1 MNKSK
6 IYSLYII
13 AAGVLWGTMGVFVRS
28 LHQYNFTS
36 MQISALRLVAG
47 VIMIAAFAAIKDR
60 RLFRIAVRDICLF
73 VGMGVL
79 SVMFMSWLYFSAII
93 RISMGAAS
101 ILLYTAPIW
110 VLVASVLFY
119 KEKFT
124 IRKGIALVLAFG
136 GCVAV
141 SGFSSEGMSVS
152 GVLFGLGSGVAY
164 ALYSIIGKRA
174 LQKYSP
180 ITVTLYA
187 FIFGAIATIPVCDPI
202 DMIRIVAYN
211 INPGVITE
219 LFGLGFVTVFAP
231 YLLYTAGLSKT
242 PAGKAAIMASAE
254 PMTATVLG
262 IVVYRE
268 ALAMWGIFGILMIV
282 GAIVLLNIGQD
293 KQSLQG

>member
-6 IYSLYII
+6 LYSFYII

-28 LHQYNFTS
+28 LSRYNFTS
-36 MQISALRLVAG
+36 MQISALRLIIG
-47 VIMIAAFAAIKDR
+47 VVMIVIFAEIKDR
-60 RLFRIAVRDICLF
+60 KLFKIAIRDIYLF

-79 SVMFMSWLYFSAII
+79 SVLLMSWLYFSAII

-110 VLVASVLFY
+110 VLVASVIFY

-124 IRKGIALVLAFG
+124 LKKGIALVLAIG

-141 SGFSSEGMSVS
+141 SGFSSKGVSVS

-174 LQKYSP
+174 LEKYSP

-187 FIFGAIATIPVCDPI
+187 FMFGAFATIPVCGPA
-202 DMIRIVAYN
+202 DMMINLGNN
-211 INPGVITE
+211 ISAEFIAE
-219 LFGLGFVTVFAP
+219 LLGLGFVTVFAP
-231 YLLYTAGLSKT
+231 YLLYTTGLSKT
-242 PAGKAAIMASAE
+242 PAGKSAIMASAE

-262 IVVYRE
+262 ILVYSEELGLSVV
-268 ALAMWGIFGILMIV
+268 FGILMII
-282 GAIVLLNIGQD
+282 GAIVLLNIGND
-293 KQSLQG
+293 R

>member
-1 MNKSK
+1 MNKNNL
-6 IYSLYII
+6 YSLYII
-13 AAGVLWGTMGVFVRS
+13 AAGVLWGTMGIFVRS
-28 LHQYNFTS
+28 LSLYGFTS
-36 MQISALRLVAG
+36 MQISALRLITG
-47 VIMIAAFAAIKDR
+47 VFMIAAFAAIKDR
-60 RLFRIAVRDICLF
+60 KLFKVAIRDIYLF

-79 SVMFMSWLYFSAII
+79 SVLLMSWLYFSAII

-110 VLVASVLFY
+110 VLIASVLFY

-124 IRKGIALVLAFG
+124 IKKGIALVLAFG

-141 SGFSSEGMSVS
+141 SGFSSGGMSVS

-164 ALYSIIGKRA
+164 ALYSIIGKSA

-187 FIFGAIATIPVCDPI
+187 FIFGAAATLVICDFA
-202 DMIRIVAYN
+202 DMMIIIVNN
-211 INPGVITE
+211 INTGFITE

-242 PAGKAAIMASAE
+242 PAGKSAIMASVE

-268 ALAMWGIFGILMIV
+268 ALTMWGIFGILMIV
-282 GAIVLLNIGQD
+282 AAIILINTG
-293 KQSLQG
+293 KER